1 MNNPAAK
8 IQADSPDQTT
18 IILNGTRIEQFS
30 DESILLTIDNV
41 GNGFNF
47 NSPFFPGIKE
57 YRDLFRPFK
66 YQDVQLYIGENLVL
80 TGIVEKVAPSVTDI
94 SNSVNVQGRSKT
106 GSLVD
111 CTFEKDDT
119 MEFKGAALDEIAN
132 TVVSKF
138 GLETSFPDGAGA
150 IFEKAGPGSPTET
163 VFNFLQNLSR
173 QRSLLMSQTPDGK
186 LLFRRAKTSSGV
198 PVAELIEG
206 HQGII
211 ISTATYDGT
220 KRFSKYDI
228 FGQEAGKNDNFAQ
241 LLASISKKPVDV
253 PAGQDITDPSIFAI
267 RPKSIQ
273 ANDTNQGNIEDAAT
287 WALTSDIAA
296 SINIPIGYEG
306 WLRPDGE
313 LWAENELV
321 LVQAPS
327 LMIYKPYVML
337 IKSVNFSS
345 RPDSKSVEIGLTI
358 PEAYSGEVPEAFPW
372 DE

>member
-1 MNNPAAK
+1 
-8 IQADSPDQTT
+8 
-18 IILNGTRIEQFS
+18 
-30 DESILLTIDNV
+30 
-41 GNGFNF
+41 
-47 NSPFFPGIKE
+47 
-57 YRDLFRPFK
+57 
-66 YQDVQLYIGENLVL
+66 
-80 TGIVEKVAPSVTDI
+80 
-94 SNSVNVQGRSKT
+94 
-106 GSLVD
+106 
-111 CTFEKDDT
+111 
-119 MEFKGAALDEIAN
+119 
-132 TVVSKF
+132 
-138 GLETSFPDGAGA
+138 
-150 IFEKAGPGSPTET
+150 
-163 VFNFLQNLSR
+163 
-173 QRSLLMSQTPDGK
+173 
-186 LLFRRAKTSSGV
+186 
-198 PVAELIEG
+198 
-206 HQGII
+206 
-211 ISTATYDGT
+211 
-220 KRFSKYDI
+220 
-228 FGQEAGKNDNFAQ
+228 